1 MMEVKNVPAEA
12 FKLKASAIEFN
23 AVEGGEADTYEISM
37 LARSA
42 GAIEHWYWGEQV
54 VHDMAGMNVA
64 GKIPI
69 DFNHEAEVIG
79 YLDKFEETEDGLRVT
94 GKLVSF
100 QPDDRAAEI
109 AFKARQGVPW
119 QASINFGGDGIKV
132 EQVAEGETTQANGR
146 EFSGPA
152 TVIRSWPLRGVAVT
166 PYGADQHTQST
177 VLSDDGEQAV
187 TFFNQEG
194 QAMADEQATVEAEEQ
209 AEEAAVETC
218 GECGSELDNDN
229 NAESNDDAEQVEA
242 TAETSDELDD
252 EPESDDEA
260 VEEEAETKAEPQAAA
275 LDAKAG
281 KRLIE
286 LFGSQG
292 AVWFIEGKTEQ
303 ECFQISHDQ
312 LAEQVMKLNDEN
324 EKLRASAEAL
334 DHGEDSP
341 LDFCQDAPA
350 SDLSNRVNSFKKQNL
365 SETAAFFAAKFDN
378 LDK

>member
-1 MMEVKNVPAEA
+1 MIEVKNVPADA
-12 FKLKASAIEFN
+12 FKLKASRIEFN
-23 AVEGGEADTYEISM
+23 AVEGGDAETYEISM

-42 GAIEHWYWGEQV
+42 GAIEHWHWGEQV
-54 VHDMAGMNVA
+54 VHDIAGMNVA

-79 YLDKFEETEDGLRVT
+79 YLDNFEQTDEGLRVT

-132 EQVAEGETTQANGR
+132 EQIAEGETTQANGR
-146 EFSGPA
+146 EFTGPA

-177 VLSDDGEQAV
+177 VLSEDGEIAV

-209 AEEAAVETC
+209 AEAAENACVC
-218 GECGSELDNDN
+218 DSLDNDN
-229 NAESNDDAEQVEA
+229 EAESNDDAEQVEA
-242 TAETSDELDD
+242 TAETSDELEND
-252 EPESDDEA
+252 EPASDDDA
-260 VEEEAETKAEPQAAA
+260 VEEQAEQAAEPEAAQ

-281 KRLIE
+281 RRYVE

-303 ECFQISHDQ
+303 ECFELSRDQ
-312 LAEQVMKLNDEN
+312 LAEQVQKLKDEN
-324 EKLRASAEAL
+324 DKLRASVEAL